1 MSYFS
6 KILEILEKEWIE
18 TVELKRGE
26 FLCKKGQNHPNFYFV
41 VKGALHVYMEDKKEQ
56 HTFRFGYE
64 NRIIAPL
71 DSFISNKPTKFYIQA
86 IKNSELKRISR
97 ERFLEVFNANDTYKD
112 LWLEF
117 LKSIVMNQ
125 LTREMDVIT
134 YSPIERIERLCKR
147 SPHILQEIPHKYV
160 ASYLRMQPE
169 TFSRLLKNIDFNQL

>member
-26 FLCKKGQNHPNFYFV
+26 FLCKKGQNHPHFYFV
-41 VKGALHVYMEDKKEQ
+41 VKGTLHVYMEDKKEQ

-64 NRIIAPL
+64 NSIITPL
-71 DSFISNKPTKFYIQA
+71 DSFISNNPTKFFIQA

-97 ERFLEVFNANDTYKD
+97 ERFLEIFNSNDAYKN

-125 LTREMDVIT
+125 LTREIDVIT
-134 YSPIERIERLCKR
+134 YSPLERIERLYKR
-147 SPHILQEIPHKYV
+147 SPHIFQEIPQKYI
-160 ASYLRMQPE
+160 ASYLRMKPE
-169 TFSRLLKNIDFNQL
+169 TLSRLINNLPL